1 MTRTT
6 RVGRFA
12 WPRRRIGVVLGGI
25 AVLGACLALRFAWGP
40 ESASADPPA
49 RALVPTR
56 PAPAGR
62 QAPVARQA
70 SAARPAAT
78 AARPAATPSAAAPD
92 VVAEVNGQPITREQL
107 GRECLLQFGEAVLES
122 LVNKQ
127 LIAEECRRRGLT
139 ITEADVTAEIER
151 MAGRF
156 NLPVDQWMKLLESE
170 RGIRPAEY
178 ANDIIWPTL
187 ALRALAGE
195 RLQITQEELRRMY
208 ETQYGEAV
216 QARLIAVS
224 TRDRAEQLRAEAVS
238 EPGRFGRLAKDYS
251 EDLPSAA
258 SMGMIQ
264 PIRKHGSFQEIE
276 QAAFTMEPG
285 DISPVIQAGGQFIIL
300 KKEGVLPARA
310 VKFEQVAPQLE
321 ELIRDGK
328 LRQVSQDVFRELQE
342 RTEVVNVLND
352 PQLQQKMP
360 GVAAVLNGRQLST
373 AELAEECIG
382 RHGSEVLERL
392 ISRVL
397 IEQACKKQQV
407 TVTEADL
414 DAEIAQAA
422 QRMHPP
428 KADGTPDVEG
438 WLQTVTEEQGI
449 SVAVYRR
456 DSVWPSAALK
466 KLVGGTIRVTE
477 EDLQKGF
484 EANFGPRV
492 RCLAI
497 VLGNFRRAQ
506 EVWEMARRNNTRE
519 FFGDLAEQYST
530 EAGSKALRGEVPPIR
545 RHGGQPMLEKE
556 AFALKEGELSGI
568 IQVGEQFIIL
578 RCEGLTEPIDV
589 DFETVRDELH
599 ADLLEKKLRVAMS
612 QYFDRLQ
619 ENATVINYLSGKTH
633 APARAVPAASR

>member
-1 MTRTT
+1 MTQATQS
-6 RVGRFA
+6 GRFSV
-12 WPRRRIGVVLGGI
+12 PRRKLSLFLGGI
-25 AVLGACLALRFAWGP
+25 AVLAACAVLRFAWGP
-40 ESASADPPA
+40 DHASADPPMQPRTQAQPASA
-49 RALVPTR
+49 RR
-56 PAPAGR
+56 QPAPA
-62 QAPVARQA
+62 
-70 SAARPAAT
+70 RPTGPAV
-78 AARPAATPSAAAPD
+78 RPNAPSAAAAPN
-92 VVAEVNGQPITREQL
+92 VAAEVNGQPITRDQL
-107 GRECLLQFGEAVLES
+107 GRESMLQFGEAVLES
-122 LVNKQ
+122 VVNKH

-139 ITEADVTAEIER
+139 ITEADVNAEIER
-151 MAGRF
+151 MADRF
-156 NLPVDQWMKLLESE
+156 DLPVEQWMKLLESE
-170 RGIRPAEY
+170 RGIRPVEY

-195 RLQITQEELRRMY
+195 RLKISQDELRRMY

-224 TRDRAEQLRAEAVS
+224 TRERAEQLRAEAVDA
-238 EPGRFGRLAKDYS
+238 PAKFGRLAKDHS

-264 PIRKHGSFQEIE
+264 PIRKHGSFKEIE

-285 DISPVIQAGGQFIIL
+285 DISPVIQAGGQYIIL
-300 KKEGVLPARA
+300 KKEGMLPARS
-310 VKFEQVAPQLE
+310 VEFEQVAPQLE
-321 ELIRDGK
+321 ELIRDSK
-328 LRQVSQDVFRELQE
+328 LREVSQEVFRELQE
-342 RTEVVNVLND
+342 QAEVVNVLND
-352 PQLQQKMP
+352 PQLRQKMP

-373 AELAEECIG
+373 AELAEECVS
-382 RHGSEVLERL
+382 RHGREVLERV
-392 ISRVL
+392 ISRTL

-438 WLQTVTEEQGI
+438 WLATVTEEQGI
-449 SVAVYRR
+449 SEAVYRR

-466 KLVGGTIRVTE
+466 KLVGGTVRVTK

-484 EANFGPRV
+484 EANYGPRV

-556 AFALKEGELSGI
+556 AFVLKKGELSGI

-578 RCEGLTEPIDV
+578 RCEGHTEPIDV

-599 ADLLEKKLRVAMS
+599 ADLLEKKQRLAMA

-633 APARAVPAASR
+633 APTKAVPSASR

>member
-1 MTRTT
+1 MNRKNPV
-6 RVGRFA
+6 RQFA
-12 WPRRRIGVVLGGI
+12 LSRRRLSVLLGGA
-25 AVLGACLALRFAWGP
+25 AVLVVCAVLRYSWGP
-40 ESASADPPA
+40 EQASADPPSM
-49 RALVPTR
+49 
-56 PAPAGR
+56 
-62 QAPVARQA
+62 
-70 SAARPAAT
+70 SAARSPRAPAA
-78 AARPAATPSAAAPD
+78 RGPAAKPAPPKAAAPPD
-92 VVAEVNGQPITREQL
+92 VVAEVNGQPITRAQL
-107 GRECLLQFGEAVLES
+107 ARESLLQFGEPVLES
-122 LVNKQ
+122 LVNKR
-127 LIAEECRRRGLT
+127 LIAEECRRRGLQ

-151 MAGRF
+151 MADRF

-170 RGIRPAEY
+170 RGIGPAEY

-195 RLQITQEELRRMY
+195 RLQITRDELRRMY

-224 TRDRAEQLRAEAVS
+224 SREKAEQLRARALS
-238 EPGRFGRLAKDYS
+238 EPSQFGRLAKDHS
-251 EDLPSAA
+251 EDLPSAS

-264 PIRKHGSFQEIE
+264 PIRKHGSYEEIE
-276 QAAFTMEPG
+276 QVAFSMDPG
-285 DISPVIQAGGQFIIL
+285 DVSPVIHAGGQYIIL

-328 LRQVSQDVFRELQE
+328 LREVSQEVFQTLQKK
-342 RTEVVNVLND
+342 TQVVNVLND
-352 PQLQQKMP
+352 PQLRQQMP
-360 GVAAVLNGRQLST
+360 GVAAVVDGRQI
-373 AELAEECIG
+373 AMNELAEECIS
-382 RHGSEVLERL
+382 RHGREVLDRL
-392 ISRVL
+392 ISRSL
-397 IEQACKKQQV
+397 IEQACKRQQV

-422 QRMHPP
+422 LRMLPP
-428 KADGTPDVEG
+428 KADGTADVEG
-438 WLQTVTEEQGI
+438 WLKSVTEEQGV
-449 SVAVYRR
+449 SAAVYRR

-484 EANFGPRV
+484 EANYGPRV
-492 RCLAI
+492 RVLAI

-545 RHGGQPMLEKE
+545 RHGGQPLLEEE
-556 AFALKEGELSGI
+556 AFVLKEGELSGI

-578 RCEGLTEPIDV
+578 RCEGYTEPVDV
-589 DFETVRDELH
+589 DFETVRGEIY
-599 ADLLEKKLRVAMS
+599 ADLLEKKQRLAMAR
-612 QYFDRLQ
+612 YFERLQ
-619 ENATVINYLSGKTH
+619 ENATVINYLAGTTH
-633 APARAVPAASR
+633 APQRQSGPAGRER